1 LLKLTQSQ
9 KLLQKLSPQQIQ
21 FIKLLQVPTANLEEK
36 IKEELEINPAL
47 DVGAAPQEDDPYH
60 LSDQYDKDGEPV
72 SQESSGED
80 SQTEDISDYLMDE
93 SDNMSDY
100 HVREHGDD
108 DDDSREVPIREEST
122 FHEYLQSQVGLLD
135 LTETEQQVAE
145 QVIGSIDDD
154 GYLRRDVM
162 SIVDDLA
169 FNRNIYVTEAD
180 VKRILKFIQEFDP
193 AGVGASDLQECLLL
207 QLDKMT
213 ATNSAAKVAKVILTD
228 YFEEF
233 TRKHYDRIRQHLS
246 LDNEAFKEAIQVILK
261 LTPRPGIAFSNGSK
275 DNGYIIPDFF
285 IHNNNGVLELTL
297 NSRNA
302 PELRVSEEYKD
313 MLKTYEDGS
322 LKDKKQKEAVMFIK
336 QKIDSAKWFI
346 DAIRQR
352 QHTLLYTMK
361 AIMDYQ
367 REYFL
372 SGNESSLRPMILKDI
387 ADKIGMDI
395 STVSR
400 VANSK
405 YVQTEYGTFL
415 LKYFFSEAITTD
427 SGEEVSTYEVKNLIQ
442 DFVVNEDKHSPL
454 SDEKLMEMLSEKGFQ
469 VARRTVAKYREQLHI
484 PVARLR
490 KLA

>member
-1 LLKLTQSQ
+1 MLKLTQSQ

-36 IKEELEINPAL
+36 IKEELEVNPAL
-47 DVGAAPQEDDPYH
+47 DVGAAPQDDDPYH
-60 LSDQYDKDGEPV
+60 LSDQYDQDGEPV
-72 SQESSGED
+72 SQSDSGEEQ
-80 SQTEDISDYLMDE
+80 QTEDISDYLMSE
-93 SDNMSDY
+93 SDNLSDY
-100 HVREHGDD
+100 HVREHSDD
-108 DDDSREVPIREEST
+108 EEDNREVPIREEST
-122 FHEYLQSQVGLLD
+122 FHEYLLSQVGLLD
-135 LTETEQQVAE
+135 LEEQDIQLAE

-169 FNRNIYVTEAD
+169 FNRNIYVREAD
-180 VKRILKFIQEFDP
+180 VKRILKMIQEFDP

-207 QLDKMT
+207 QLGKMVSG
-213 ATNSAAKVAKVILTD
+213 NRAAKVAKVILTD

-233 TRKHYDRIRQHLS
+233 TRKHYDKIRQQLS
-246 LDNEAFKEAIQVILK
+246 LSSEEFKESIQVILK

-275 DNGYIIPDFF
+275 ENGYIIPDFF
-285 IHNNNGVLELTL
+285 IHNNNGQLELTL
-297 NSRNA
+297 NARNA
-302 PELRVSEEYKD
+302 PELRISEEYKD
-313 MLKTYEDGS
+313 MLKTYDEAAA
-322 LKDKKQKEAVMFIK
+322 KDKKQKEAVLFIK

-367 REYFL
+367 KEYFL
-372 SGNESSLRPMILKDI
+372 SGNESALRPMILKDI

-442 DFVVNEDKHSPL
+442 DFVANEDKHLPL
-454 SDEKLMEMLSEKGFQ
+454 SDEKIMEMLGEKGFQ
-469 VARRTVAKYREQLHI
+469 VARRTVAKYREQLQI